1 MRYRMLHKYIPL
13 VFMMLFFTSGQGFAQ
28 SLVVKNQIISS
39 RIMNRE
45 MSYSLLLPEDYDT
58 NSDSFPVIYLFHGF
72 GGDQNSWLVRCR
84 INELVDSIQ
93 LTMHIRNFIYVMPD
107 AGNSYFIN
115 NYDSSNMI
123 SDYLSRE
130 LVPAIDSIFR
140 TIPEQSSR
148 AIMGLSMGGFGAIID
163 ALKPPHQFGT
173 VVALSAAVRTESIF
187 KSLPQDRYE
196 KYFGSIFGPGLSDT
210 TRITNHWKENSPYS
224 LTDTVLVNTMREIN
238 WYIDCGLDDFLLP
251 ANEAFHQ
258 FLKKNNVPH
267 DYHVRPGGHNWAYW
281 YKATVYGLLYLDEKL
296 LPDR

>member
-1 MRYRMLHKYIPL
+1 MRYGMLHKYAPVI
-13 VFMMLFFTSGQGFAQ
+13 FMMLFFTSVPGFTQ
-28 SLVVKNQIISS
+28 SLVIKDQTINS
-39 RIMNRE
+39 RVMNRE

-58 NSDSFPVIYLFHGF
+58 NSDSFPVIYLLHGF

-84 INELVDSIQ
+84 INELVDSMQ

-130 LVPAIDSIFR
+130 LIPAIDSICR

-148 AIMGLSMGGFGAIID
+148 AIMGLSMGGFGAIIN
-163 ALKPPHQFGT
+163 AIKHPKLFGN
-173 VVALSAAVRTESIF
+173 VVAMSAAVRNEEIF
-187 KSLPQDRYE
+187 KNLPQDRYE
-196 KYFGSIFGPGLSDT
+196 KYFGRVFGPGLSDSA
-210 TRITNHWKENSPYS
+210 RITNHWAENSPYS
-224 LTDTVLVNTMREIN
+224 LTDTIMVNSMREIN
-238 WYIDCGLDDFLLP
+238 WYIDCGMNDFLLP

-258 FLKKNNVPH
+258 LLLKNTILH
-267 DYHVRPGGHNWAYW
+267 DYHVRPGGHNWSYW

-296 LPDR
+296 LPGR